1 MPSIPDDAVREGSLV
16 EVTEGP
22 LRLINDPHNF
32 GIVASF
38 QSVSGLL
45 YADVVTNT
53 GHHRLI
59 EPSRLCVLSQ
69 ATEARDEDANSL

>member
-1 MPSIPDDAVREGSLV
+1 MSIDDKRVKLGSLV

-22 LRLINDPHNF
+22 LRLIDDPHNF
-32 GIVASF
+32 GIVAGIRH
-38 QSVSGLL
+38 VSGLL

-53 GHHRLI
+53 GRHRLI

-69 ATEARDEDANSL
+69 AKESADEDTNSL